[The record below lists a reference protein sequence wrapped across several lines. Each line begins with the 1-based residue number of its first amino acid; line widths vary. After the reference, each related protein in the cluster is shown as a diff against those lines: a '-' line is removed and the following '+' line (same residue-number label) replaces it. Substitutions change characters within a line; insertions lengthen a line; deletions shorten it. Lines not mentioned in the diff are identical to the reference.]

1 MGQKPLEFYR
11 AFKATRKPHTVMHQK
26 FLSEL
31 DQVKSPGRSSHLNE
45 LGESQG
51 QPDCD
56 AI

>member
-11 AFKATRKPHTVMHQK
+11 AFKATRKPHTVPA
-26 FLSEL
+26 SEIPL
-31 DQVKSPGRSSHLNE
+31 RTGSSQISHLNG

-51 QPDCD
+51 QPDWD